1 MRREP
6 HLFDSS
12 AIITLIEKNKLD
24 ALLEGLTIDLSFY
37 ELGNSVWKQVNLYK
51 TLSMDD
57 AKVVLDAFMLVYNRM
72 NKIQEVDPQSILTVA
87 SQEGI
92 TFYDAAYLQAAK
104 DKKVTLVTDDKK
116 LKQASSKYVNT
127 VTSREVS

>member
-24 ALLEGLTIDLSFY
+24 ALLEGWTIDLSFY

>member
-72 NKIQEVDPQSILTVA
+72 NKIQEVDPQSILMVA
-87 SQEGI
+87 LQEGI

-104 DKKVTLVTDDKK
+104 DKKITLVTDDKK

>member
-24 ALLEGLTIDLSFY
+24 ALLEGWTIDLSFY

-116 LKQASSKYVNT
+116 LKQVSSKYVNT

>member
-1 MRREP
+1 
-6 HLFDSS
+6 
-12 AIITLIEKNKLD
+12 
-24 ALLEGLTIDLSFY
+24 
-37 ELGNSVWKQVNLYK
+37 VWKQVNLYK

-72 NKIQEVDPQSILTVA
+72 NKIQEVDPQSILMVA

>member
-72 NKIQEVDPQSILTVA
+72 NKIQEVDPQSILMVA